1 AGLDDSGRIA
11 WPLPKLGFDLEGV
24 SIACLQ
30 VQDARANLVDAA
42 SDSRLVLENLDF
54 TGELR
59 SLAGPIKGEGS
70 FVIAGQRYPYRIAS
84 SRIGGDAGTKLRFT
98 IDPIGQPL
106 SAEADLSIS
115 IERGVP
121 RFDGNVQLARAVGR
135 APAGAAPLI
144 GEPWRATRRAK
155 AARTAAG

>member
-1 AGLDDSGRIA
+1 
-11 WPLPKLGFDLEGV
+11 DLEAV
-24 SIACLQ
+24 SIARLH
-30 VQDARANLVDAA
+30 VQDARANLTDAA
-42 SDSRLVLENLDF
+42 SDSRLALENLDF

-84 SRIGGDAGTKLRFT
+84 SGIAADAGTKPRFT
-98 IDPIGQPL
+98 LHPIGQPL
-106 SAEADLSIS
+106 TAEADLSIW

-135 APAGAAPLI
+135 APAGAGSLI
-144 GEPWRATRRAK
+144 VQPWRVAPP
-155 AARTAAG
+155 